1 MIDLFKQEK
10 KPKGQIVY
18 RVQNLNKEKGITST
32 MRVSKNGKRYTT
44 VLCLPNATLKR
55 VFFEEKQALGIM
67 NRYKILYKK
76 KDK

>member
-1 MIDLFKQEK
+1 
-10 KPKGQIVY
+10 
-18 RVQNLNKEKGITST
+18 

-67 NRYKILYKK
+67 NRYKILYEK